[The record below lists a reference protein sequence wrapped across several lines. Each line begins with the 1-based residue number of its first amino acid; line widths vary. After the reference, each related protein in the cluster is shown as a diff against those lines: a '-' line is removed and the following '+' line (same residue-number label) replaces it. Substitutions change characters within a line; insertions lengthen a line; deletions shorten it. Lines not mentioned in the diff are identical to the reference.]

1 MGPMFPGDRNSKK
14 APLRTKTE
22 ESPFMPYYSPYQKV
36 TTSWAGFWQGAMV
49 MTCITGP
56 LPW

>member
-1 MGPMFPGDRNSKK
+1 MGLVVTRKRK
-14 APLRTKTE
+14 APLRMTTE
-22 ESPFMPYYSPYQKV
+22 GSLFVPYYKAYQNV
-36 TTSWAGFWQGAMV
+36 TTSWAGFPQGAMV